1 MDMKATKN
9 TITGWLVMA
18 MALTLVS
25 CGPDWDSDRGYMLSG
40 KWFGDV
46 GMYIDG
52 RPARGSVLEFIPT
65 GNYTTGYGTEIDY
78 YGRYGVQT
86 VYHEFDWYIADGV
99 IVMLFDNPDLD
110 CKIWDYSLS
119 DSYFTGY
126 MDGAYS
132 ETRFRL
138 QSYGKYWYTNGYGG
152 YDYGYDWFSL
162 PLGTRSADARGDTL
176 ATREPVCSRR
186 VKDMGVV
193 PPATE
198 PDGDS
203 PVQE

>member
-1 MDMKATKN
+1 MDMKAIKN
-9 TITGWLVMA
+9 IMTGLVLMISA
-18 MALTLVS
+18 MSLVS
-25 CGPDWDSDRGYMLSG
+25 CEPDFDSDRGYMLSG

-65 GNYTTGYGTEIDY
+65 GNYTSGYGTEIDY

-86 VYHEFDWYIADGV
+86 VYHDFEWYVADGV
-99 IVMLFDNPDLD
+99 IVLLFDNPDLD

-138 QSYGKYWYTNGYGG
+138 QSYGKYWNINGYGG
-152 YDYGYDWFSL
+152 YDYGYSWYAL
-162 PLGTRSADARGDTL
+162 PYAIRSVDAGADSTVADK
-176 ATREPVCSRR
+176 PVCTRR
-186 VKDMGVV
+186 LEGAGVETM
-193 PPATE
+193 AE
-198 PDGDS
+198 
-203 PVQE
+203 